1 MNRIRFVVLVLALF
15 GSRCFAID
23 FMGPPATELKSGQW
37 KTGFIYSFSEQ
48 DIEVSGLGIDAT
60 LDDVEVSRYYVG
72 AAVGIWDGWE
82 LSGRIGASKVEA
94 DIEDVEFDGGTDF
107 AWSWGT
113 KITFA
118 SDEKVDWGALFQMSS
133 LRGDDSF
140 TIDLSDFGLGTGSA
154 DVELSDAYEMLI
166 AVGPTFKM
174 ESWKLYGGP
183 FLYLVKGD
191 LEVKGTV
198 AGESGKA
205 TFDLEEDTMFGA
217 YIGTQIDIAQN
228 TCLNVEYAMTVGG
241 DWGIGAGIGWR
252 F

>member
-1 MNRIRFVVLVLALF
+1 MNRIGFVVLVLLLF
-15 GSRCFAID
+15 GAHCFAID

-37 KTGFIYSFSEQ
+37 KAGVIYSFSEQ
-48 DIEVSGLGIDAT
+48 DIEVSGLDIDET
-60 LDDVEVSRYYVG
+60 VDDVEINRYYAA

-82 LSGRIGASKVEA
+82 LNGRIGAAKVEA
-94 DIEDVEFDGGTDF
+94 DVASIEFDGGTDF

-118 SDEKVDWGALFQMSS
+118 SNEKIDWGALFQMSL
-133 LRGDDSF
+133 LRGDKKDV
-140 TIDLSDFGLGTGSA
+140 DLSDWGLSSSS

-174 ESWKLYGGP
+174 EGWKLYGGP

-191 LEVKGTV
+191 LEVKSTV
-198 AGESGKA
+198 SEESG
-205 TFDLEEDTMFGA
+205 TLDIEEDTMFGA
-217 YIGTQIDIAQN
+217 YIGAQIEVAKN
-228 TCLNVEYAMTVGG
+228 TCLNIEYALTVGG
-241 DWGIGAGIGWR
+241 DWGVGAGIGWR